1 MNPII
6 FESHATSNKELP
18 SHFART
24 VLVNKNMHANWHEN
38 IELLYFVG
46 GNGRI
51 TCDMEK
57 YEVSAGMIFI
67 VNSNSA
73 HFIEA
78 IGTLEYYCLI
88 IDSEFCKSNGIN
100 TFDYTYENIVYDSC
114 LISIFEKIIAEWNQK
129 NPYYITASRSLYL
142 ELMVYITRNYSVK
155 TNSINRTS
163 DKILNNIKLAMGYI
177 NANIFKKFTLDEIS
191 AQVGLSKSYFSR
203 EFKKQTGIFSGKKV
217 VLTGSLEV
225 YTRGQAT
232 ALIESM
238 GGEVQ
243 SSVSKTTTLVIASE
257 KAGSK
262 KAKAEKLGIEI
273 WDENRFAQEIKNA

>member
-24 VLVNKNMHANWHEN
+24 VLENKNMHANWHEN

-57 YEVSAGMIFI
+57 YKVSAGMIFI
-67 VNSNSA
+67 VNSNSV

-114 LISIFEKIIAEWNQK
+114 LIGIFEKIIAEWNQK
-129 NPYYITASRSLYL
+129 NPCYITASRSLYL
-142 ELMVYITRNYSVK
+142 ELMVYITRNHSVK
-155 TNSINRTS
+155 TDNISRTS

-177 NANIFKKFTLDEIS
+177 NANIFKKFTLDEI
-191 AQVGLSKSYFSR
+191 ATQVGLSKSYFSR
-203 EFKKQTGIFSGKKV
+203 EFKKQTGITIITYINILKC
-217 VLTGSLEV
+217 
-225 YTRGQAT
+225 
-232 ALIESM
+232 
-238 GGEVQ
+238 
-243 SSVSKTTTLVIASE
+243 E
-257 KAGSK
+257 KAKRLLTKENLSIK
-262 KAKAEKLGIEI
+262 ETCEKLGFDNLSYFSKI
-273 WDENRFAQEIKNA
+273 FKQYVGVSPLTYIKNKALAK